1 MISSMLVGALRRR
14 DIHYGWV
21 VVGVTFL
28 TMLVTAGALGAPG
41 ILMVP
46 LEKEF
51 GWDTAEISSA
61 MALRFVLFGLMAPF
75 AAVFLNRLGVRR
87 MAIIA
92 LGTIIFGLAVSLF
105 MREVWQLVALWGV
118 LLGVGSGLTA
128 MVLGATVATRW
139 FVQRRGLVMG
149 FLSATN
155 ATGQLIFQPIFAHVT
170 VSFGWRSTVSLIC
183 AMLAGEH
190 CVASSCA

>member
-1 MISSMLVGALRRR
+1 
-14 DIHYGWV
+14 
-21 VVGVTFL
+21 
-28 TMLVTAGALGAPG
+28 
-41 ILMVP
+41 
-46 LEKEF
+46 
-51 GWDTAEISSA
+51 
-61 MALRFVLFGLMAPF
+61 MAPF

-139 FVQRRGLVMG
+139 FAQRRGLVMG
-149 FLSATN
+149 LPSPTNSTPPLSFHP
-155 ATGQLIFQPIFAHVT
+155 LFPP
-170 VSFGWRSTVSLIC
+170 LP
-183 AMLAGEH
+183 
-190 CVASSCA
+190 

>member
-1 MISSMLVGALRRR
+1 MVAP
-14 DIHYGWV
+14 
-21 VVGVTFL
+21 
-28 TMLVTAGALGAPG
+28 AGALGAPG

-46 LEKEF
+46 LEQEV
-51 GWDTAEISSA
+51 GWDTAEIASA
-61 MALRFVLFGLMAPF
+61 MALRLVLFGLMAPF

-139 FVQRRGLVMG
+139 FAQPRRLFTGPP
-149 FLSATN
+149 SAPNPT
-155 ATGQLIFQPIFAHVT
+155 AQLTFH
-170 VSFGWRSTVSLIC
+170 
-183 AMLAGEH
+183 
-190 CVASSCA
+190 